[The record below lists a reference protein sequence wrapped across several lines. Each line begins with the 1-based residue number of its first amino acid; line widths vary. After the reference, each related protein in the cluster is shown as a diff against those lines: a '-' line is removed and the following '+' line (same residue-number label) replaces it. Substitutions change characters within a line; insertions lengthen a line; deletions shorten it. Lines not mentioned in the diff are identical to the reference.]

1 MATTRTFLPPCDSQF
16 PPEQFW
22 DLFTFITQNGHSTGS
37 METPMVVLQ
46 ADEEIAL
53 FYKGIPDYH
62 SVWLKQGIPVA
73 AGDNLAA
80 IFWCL

>member
-1 MATTRTFLPPCDSQF
+1 MVTMRTFLPPCDCQF
-16 PPEQFW
+16 TPAQFW
-22 DLFTFITQNGHSTGS
+22 DLFSFITTYGHSTNS
-37 METPMVVLQ
+37 METPVEVLE

-53 FYKGIPDYH
+53 FYQGIPDYH
-62 SVWLKQGIPVA
+62 SVWLREGFPIA